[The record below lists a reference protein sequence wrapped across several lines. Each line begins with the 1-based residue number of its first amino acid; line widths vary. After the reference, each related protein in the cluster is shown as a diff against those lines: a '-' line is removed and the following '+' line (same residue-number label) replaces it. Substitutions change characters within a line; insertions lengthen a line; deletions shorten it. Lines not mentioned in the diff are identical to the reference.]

1 MAAHFKT
8 RFNLIVS
15 PLMLVKQLGRLARD
29 ENGDEFLMRDEDEI
43 TFSIHEGT
51 ARLHVPMA

>member
-15 PLMLVKQLGRLARD
+15 PLMLVKHLGRLARD
-29 ENGDEFLMRDEDEI
+29 EN
-43 TFSIHEGT
+43 
-51 ARLHVPMA
+51 V